1 MRFSLTATT
10 CLVLTASGALA
21 NILSTNGFQ
30 SCNKNVD
37 STITVQRLDIAF
49 DRATNMITFDVAG
62 TSTVQQQVSASLSVT
77 AYGIPVYNNS
87 FDPCA
92 AATKVDQLCPVP
104 AGQFSA
110 RGSQQVPTSYA
121 DKIPAIAYTIPDL
134 DGSAQ
139 MILTGKNGL
148 QVACIQSTVTNGKSV
163 EVSAVSYVA
172 AAMAAAALALSVL
185 SAGMAGGQPGASHT
199 SPGFTEVIL
208 WFQSIAMD
216 GMMSINYPGI
226 YRSFTKNFGFSTGL
240 IQWGFMQSSIDKFR
254 AATGGNIT
262 DNNYAYLR
270 NVTLVYGD
278 SSAGA
283 STKSLFSRGIS
294 MLASRQNGFSTTV
307 NGTVSS
313 SATSFKQSK
322 VVVGIQAYAEQLA
335 VPNANIF
342 MNVLLA
348 FALVT
353 AVIVVAI
360 LLLKVILE
368 AWSLI
373 GRYPKSL
380 TTFRKEY
387 WRIMA
392 QAITSLIFL
401 LYGVWVLYCIY
412 QFTHG
417 DSWVAKLLAGV
428 TLAAFTAIL
437 AYYTWQ
443 IWSHVRKVKR
453 THGTTEDLFDNK
465 ETWKK
470 YSLFYASYK
479 ASYWWLFMPTIVYM
493 FAKGCVLAGGDGHGL
508 VQSIGQ
514 LGIETIMLILLLWSR
529 PYNRKSSNWI
539 NIVIQI
545 VRVVSIGLIIVFVTE
560 LGVKQSTKTITGV
573 VLIGVQAGL
582 TGILAILIV
591 INAAITCCK
600 ENPHRKRRKAAEKA
614 REASRNLEGDAFLME
629 AQKGHK
635 EGVSVSVLEYDDVRA
650 QALHDQRSSRIEM
663 QRGESEDLLMS
674 SAASIGGTRKGGY
687 QPVNQGIVS
696 YESPAP
702 SLPPYSYNGYSNEL
716 QHQQQQQRV
725 PDSDYVYGGARQ
737 RMY

>member
-1 MRFSLTATT
+1 MRLSLRAAS
-10 CLVLTASGALA
+10 CLVLAGSTAWADR
-21 NILSTNGFQ
+21 ITTNGFQ
-30 SCNKNVD
+30 SCDKSGS
-37 STITVQRLDIAF
+37 STVTVQKLDLAF
-49 DRATNMITFDVAG
+49 DRATNLITFDVAG
-62 TSTVQQQVSASLSVT
+62 VSTIQQEVTASLLIT
-77 AYGIPVYNNS
+77 AYGVPVYNNS

-92 AATKVDQLCPVP
+92 SNSRVAQLCPVP

-110 RGSQQVPTSYA
+110 SGSQQVPTAYA
-121 DKIPAIAYTIPDL
+121 DKIPAIAYTVPDL
-134 DGSAQ
+134 DGNAQ
-139 MILTGKNGL
+139 MILTGKNGQ

-163 EVSAVSYVA
+163 EVPAVSYVA
-172 AAMAAAALALSVL
+172 AAMAAAALALSL
-185 SAGMAGGQPGASHT
+185 MSAAMAGGQPGTSHS

-216 GMMSINYPGI
+216 GMMTIKYPGI
-226 YRSFTKNFGFSTGL
+226 YRSFTRNFAFSTGL
-240 IQWGFMQSSIDKFR
+240 LPWGTVQTSIDKFR
-254 AATGGNIT
+254 AMTGGNT
-262 DNNYAYLR
+262 TENGYEYLR

-278 SSAGA
+278 GSATG
-283 STKSLFSRGIS
+283 STKSIS
-294 MLASRQNGFSTTV
+294 KRTVSELISRQAGLTTSI
-307 NGTVSS
+307 NGTSTSS
-313 SATSFKQSK
+313 PTASFKQSK
-322 VVVGIQAYAEQLA
+322 LVVGLQAYAEQLA
-335 VPNANIF
+335 VPSANVF

-380 TTFRKEY
+380 MTFRKEY
-387 WRIMA
+387 WRILA
-392 QAITSLIFL
+392 QTITSLIFL

-417 DSWVAKLLAGV
+417 DSWVAKVLAGV
-428 TLAAFTAIL
+428 TLGVFTATL
-437 AYYTWQ
+437 AFYTWQ

-508 VQSIGQ
+508 VQSVGQ
-514 LGIETIMLILLLWSR
+514 LAIETIMLILLLWSR

-545 VRVVSIGLIIVFVTE
+545 VRVVSIGLIIVFVSE
-560 LGVKQSTKTITGV
+560 LGIKQSTKTITGV

-582 TGILAILIV
+582 TGILALLIV
-591 INAAITCCK
+591 INAAIQCCK
-600 ENPHRKRRKAAEKA
+600 ENPHRKRRKAAEQA
-614 REASRNLEGDAFLME
+614 RGSRNLEGDAFLME
-629 AQKGHK
+629 ARQGHK
-635 EGVSVSVLEYDDVRA
+635 DGVSLSILEYDDVRA
-650 QALHDQRSSRIEM
+650 QAVQKQRGSRM
-663 QRGESEDLLMS
+663 GLQRGESEDTLTS
-674 SAASIGGTRKGGY
+674 NAAGIAGTGKGGY
-687 QPVNQGIVS
+687 QALSQGMVS
-696 YESPAP
+696 YESSAPGLPA
-702 SLPPYSYNGYSNEL
+702 YSYNGYSNEL
-716 QHQQQQQRV
+716 QHHPRGS
-725 PDSDYVYGGARQ
+725 DSDYVYGGQ
-737 RMY
+737 RPRVY